1 MVESITNDN
10 FEKEVINSN
19 KTVLIDF
26 YADWCGPCKL
36 MSPIV
41 DEISEELADTLK
53 VGKVN
58 VDDNIELAEKFEIMS
73 IPTLLI
79 FKNGEMANKIIGAVS
94 KDEILKAIND

>member
-1 MVESITNDN
+1 MVNEITNDN
-10 FEKEVINSN
+10 FENEVIKES

-41 DEISEELADTLK
+41 DEIAEELTDTLK

-58 VDDNIELAEKFEIMS
+58 VDDNIELAEKFDIMS

-79 FKNGEMANKIIGAVS
+79 FKNGEMANKIVGAVS
-94 KDEILKAIND
+94 KEEILKAING